1 MQKQRQDLSRLE
13 REKRITLSAN
23 CDTSMLQTAQRSMR
37 GERRIL
43 GSLSVVMGGGKK
55 GQIVVRDGDDIG
67 LIVRNFI

>member
-1 MQKQRQDLSRLE
+1 
-13 REKRITLSAN
+13 
-23 CDTSMLQTAQRSMR
+23 MR